1 MEYSKKTLKELQIL
15 AKEKGIP
22 KFSTYSKER
31 LIQKLEKL
39 EKKDVQEIF
48 PEVKEEVK
56 ELEVKEE
63 VKELEV
69 KELEVKE
76 LEVPKV
82 VLPSIPET
90 KIEIPPM
97 PQPPQQQTV
106 QNPFI
111 PVVPPKEVYNASI
124 NLKLDDEKKMT
135 ILREISDFKNA
146 ERMKE
151 LQGMRDEIKELK
163 DSFTMLSVMFM
174 KRFGFLP
181 LDQLPIFVNAR
192 KREQEEKNKV
202 IL

>member
-1 MEYSKKTLKELQIL
+1 MEYSKKTLKELQSL

-31 LIQKLEKL
+31 LIQKLEKV
-39 EKKDVQEIF
+39 EKKDVQ
-48 PEVKEEVK
+48 
-56 ELEVKEE
+56 
-63 VKELEV
+63 
-69 KELEVKE
+69 EVKE
-76 LEVPKV
+76 LEVPEIA
-82 VLPSIPET
+82 LPPIPET
-90 KIEIPPM
+90 KIEVPPM

-111 PVVPPKEVYNASI
+111 PQFQNPGVPGGLTNPPKEVYNASI
-124 NLKLDDEKKMT
+124 NLKLDDEKKMK
-135 ILREISDFKNA
+135 ILKEISDFKNA

>member
-1 MEYSKKTLKELQIL
+1 MEYSKKTLKELQSL

-39 EKKDVQEIF
+39 EKKDVQE
-48 PEVKEEVK
+48 VKEEVK
-56 ELEVKEE
+56 ELEVPEIA
-63 VKELEV
+63 
-69 KELEVKE
+69 
-76 LEVPKV
+76 
-82 VLPSIPET
+82 LPPIPET
-90 KIEIPPM
+90 KIEVPPM
-97 PQPPQQQTV
+97 PQPPPQLS

-111 PVVPPKEVYNASI
+111 PVRSVPGVPGVPGGLTNPPKEVYNASI

-135 ILREISDFKNA
+135 ILKEISEFKNA
-146 ERMKE
+146 ERMRE

-163 DSFTMLSVMFM
+163 DSFTMLSIMFM

-181 LDQLPIFVNAR
+181 LDQLPIFANAR

-202 IL
+202 LL

>member
-1 MEYSKKTLKELQIL
+1 MEYSRKTLKELQSL

-39 EKKDVQEIF
+39 EKKYVKEEV
-48 PEVKEEVK
+48 PEVKEEVP
-56 ELEVKEE
+56 EVKEE
-63 VKELEV
+63 VPEL
-69 KELEVKE
+69 
-76 LEVPKV
+76 

-90 KIEIPPM
+90 KIEVPPM
-97 PQPPQQQTV
+97 PQPPQQKV

-111 PVVPPKEVYNASI
+111 PVVPTKEVYNASI

-151 LQGMRDEIKELK
+151 LQGLRDEIKEIK

-181 LDQLPIFVNAR
+181 LEQLPIFANAR